1 MSYTERSFKFRCDW
15 GESRRTS
22 SEPGQR
28 EYLKDVIEMFF
39 KQDVSIFQT
48 WESLRRLREVLDLPD
63 VRGTS
68 ESFGRVLDA
77 F

>member
-1 MSYTERSFKFRCDW
+1 MSYTEGSFKFRCDR

-22 SEPGQR
+22 SGPGQR
-28 EYLKDVIEMFF
+28 GYLKNAIEMF

-48 WESLRRLREVLDLPD
+48 WESLRRLKEVLSLSD